1 MTISLSQLKKLNT
14 SSTVSNIEAK
24 LLYPKL
30 ILFEN
35 NLSVRVVDLLGNH
48 EETREQ
54 SGYHTFEQEIV
65 DKILLD
71 HFVWLIFKSGDI
83 TAINVMKSIQIKVTN
98 DTNTSLKI
106 CQVGRIENH
115 LYFISE
121 SGDTFVIPVHTSELV
136 KQLGESTTEL
146 SVPFKKAHSISH
158 SIIKTKFESICGLNM
173 YIEDGSVMVKCPIT
187 GLLEVISTET
197 KLNQIVSWRDQ
208 AIFANNTN
216 MWIVDLKESQ
226 VVYEFEKTEANY
238 YPIFTHNDLFYY
250 LLWSQEEVS
259 SIQYKSHFFYPV
271 MDNVALVVTRMS
283 FYFF

>member
-1 MTISLSQLKKLNT
+1 MTITLSQLKQLKT
-14 SSTVSNIEAK
+14 SCNVSNIEAK

-35 NLSVRVVDLLGNH
+35 NICVRVVNLQGNN
-48 EETREQ
+48 EEAQEP

-71 HFVWLIFKSGDI
+71 HFVLLVFKSGDI
-83 TAINVMKSIQIKVTN
+83 TAIDVVRGIQIRVTN

-106 CQVGRIENH
+106 CQIGRIENH

-121 SGDTFVIPVHTSELV
+121 SGDTFVIPLHTSELM
-136 KQLGESTTEL
+136 KQLSESTTEL
-146 SVPFKKAHSISH
+146 SVPFKKAHVSH
-158 SIIKTKFESICGLNM
+158 SSIKTKFESICGLSM
-173 YIEDGSVMVKCPIT
+173 YIEEGSVMVKCPIT
-187 GLLEVISTET
+187 GLVEVISSET

-208 AIFANNTN
+208 AIFANKTN

-226 VVYEFEKTEANY
+226 VVYEFEKTEAHY
-238 YPIFTHNDLFYY
+238 YPVFTHNDLFYY

-259 SIQYKSHFFYPV
+259 LSSYNCMFFKCY
-271 MDNVALVVTRMS
+271 S
-283 FYFF
+283 